1 MTVPSR
7 GRDDVIFGTKEKK
20 KDKPLS
26 EELQSAVNSIEPTA
40 TADAFK
46 AVGNQCF
53 AWGNFSSAIKMYTK
67 ALEKDPDNEVLLS
80 NRSASYVQSPLL
92 AGPSLA
98 LKDAER
104 AIQLKPTWFKA
115 HLRQADALF
124 AQKKI
129 QRALE
134 GYEKVL
140 QLEPGCQ
147 TALESRACCRREL
160 LIAGEHV
167 ERDHGE
173 EASTSPPRKAGDAFT
188 YNSETH
194 RQERKAVSAEERA
207 EAEKH
212 LDTETLVRTWTQD
225 TSIAEDK
232 TACKKRTVDL
242 ATADRDAGKS
252 YKEQLMNNFR
262 KKVTTDASLS
272 ENISRRQENESLQGD
287 GLDFRRDAEAAKRN
301 LGGGTDGIGKA
312 ISAEAYKANQ
322 YKGSVW

>member
-1 MTVPSR
+1 MSVPAR
-7 GRDDVIFGTKEKK
+7 GRDDVIFGAKEKK

-26 EELQSAVNSIEPTA
+26 DELQSSVNGISSDA
-40 TADAFK
+40 TSEEYK
-46 AVGNQCF
+46 AIGNQCF

-98 LKDAER
+98 LKDAEK
-104 AIQLKPTWFKA
+104 AIQLKPTWFKS
-115 HLRQADALF
+115 HLRKADALF

-129 QRALE
+129 QQALE
-134 GYEKVL
+134 SYEKVL
-140 QLEPGCQ
+140 ELEPACQ
-147 TALESRACCRREL
+147 TALDSRACCRREL

-167 ERDHGE
+167 ERDE
-173 EASTSPPRKAGDAFT
+173 RDAASSPPRSAGDTFT

-194 RQERKAVSAEERA
+194 KKEKKAVSAEERA

-212 LDTETLVRTWTQD
+212 LDTETLVKTWTKD
-225 TSIAEDK
+225 TSMAEDK

-242 ATADRDAGKS
+242 NTADRDAGKS

-262 KKVTTDASLS
+262 KKVTDDTTLS
-272 ENISRRQENESLQGD
+272 DTITRRQESDSLRGD
-287 GLDFRRDAEAAKRN
+287 GLDFRRDADAAKRK
-301 LGGGTDGIGKA
+301 LGGGTDGIGMA

-322 YKGSVW
+322 YKSSVW